1 LAKADRQPVALV
13 TGASAGL
20 GVDFARQLSKRG
32 HRLVLVAR
40 RKDRLDALAA
50 ELGKARAV
58 AIDLSIP
65 GAAAELMA
73 DIDNAGEQVELLI
86 NNAGF
91 GLRGYFANQDP
102 ARLRQMIDLNCGV
115 LAELCRAVLPQMIE
129 RRSGG
134 ILNVASTAA
143 FQPGPGMAVYYA
155 TKAFVLSLSEALHE
169 EAKPYGV
176 KVSALCPGPTRTEF
190 GDVAGFSESAALTRV
205 SMESGPVV
213 RKGLEALKNNRAVV
227 ITGGLNKAVAFSTRF
242 APRFIARKIA
252 GALNL

>member
-1 LAKADRQPVALV
+1 M
-13 TGASAGL
+13 
-20 GVDFARQLSKRG
+20 
-32 HRLVLVAR
+32 LVAR

-115 LAELCRAVLPQMIE
+115 LAELCRTVLPQMIE

-176 KVSALCPGPTRTEF
+176 MVSALCPGPTRTEF